1 MRSLSMYMKLL
12 PLFFI
17 LLSTSLSAATLPS
30 IKVSTNRR
38 FLVDQSGKPFFYLA
52 DTAWELFHRL
62 NRTEAREYL
71 RKRAAQRFTV
81 IQAVALAEIDG
92 LTVPNAHGD
101 LPFLDRDP
109 SKPAI
114 TQGNN
119 PANDNEYDYW
129 DHVDYIVD
137 EANKLGIYVGFLP
150 TWSKWVSRGTPDQR
164 VINPRNAPVYGE
176 FLAKRY
182 GQKGVIWILGGDDT
196 VTGFEKVWV
205 EMARGITRGVSGGE
219 DHNSVL
225 ITHHPSG
232 GDTSSLWFH
241 NEPWLDFNMMQS
253 GHSAAASAR
262 PWEKIA
268 KDYGLNPPKPVVDGE
283 PLYEDHPIGFKNA
296 AQLGFSFDAHIRQRA
311 YWDILAGACGFSYGN
326 HAVWQM
332 YAPGREPRN
341 GPLFYW
347 YEAIDRPGANQ
358 MQHLRSLV
366 ESRPL
371 LSLVPDQ
378 SLIVNAL
385 SGSDRIQA
393 ARGDGFLFVYTATG
407 NKFTVN
413 LGKISGSDLKA
424 YWYNPRNGSSTS
436 LGTVR
441 NSGTREF
448 TPQFVGLGSDW
459 VLVLDDASKGYAAP
473 GRPPSQ
479 SPVTETAQIDLVQG
493 WNLIS
498 LPLNPLQTDVPAIIR
513 GLESAVEAIYS
524 YEDDRYLS
532 FTTSGENS
540 LTDLFPG
547 RGYWVYM
554 NSNAT
559 LTLTGTLAQP
569 SISLLP
575 GWNLAG
581 FNSQKSMDTDRALA
595 SVAGKV
601 IVYGYD
607 SNSYR
612 SYGVG
617 TANDLK
623 AFEPGKGYWIFA
635 TENLTWTIS

>member
-1 MRSLSMYMKLL
+1 
-12 PLFFI
+12 
-17 LLSTSLSAATLPS
+17 
-30 IKVSTNRR
+30 
-38 FLVDQSGKPFFYLA
+38 
-52 DTAWELFHRL
+52 
-62 NRTEAREYL
+62 
-71 RKRAAQRFTV
+71 
-81 IQAVALAEIDG
+81 
-92 LTVPNAHGD
+92 
-101 LPFLDRDP
+101 
-109 SKPAI
+109 
-114 TQGNN
+114 
-119 PANDNEYDYW
+119 
-129 DHVDYIVD
+129 
-137 EANKLGIYVGFLP
+137 
-150 TWSKWVSRGTPDQR
+150 
-164 VINPRNAPVYGE
+164 
-176 FLAKRY
+176 
-182 GQKGVIWILGGDDT
+182 
-196 VTGFEKVWV
+196 
-205 EMARGITRGVSGGE
+205 
-219 DHNSVL
+219 
-225 ITHHPSG
+225 
-232 GDTSSLWFH
+232 
-241 NEPWLDFNMMQS
+241 
-253 GHSAAASAR
+253 
-262 PWEKIA
+262 
-268 KDYGLNPPKPVVDGE
+268 
-283 PLYEDHPIGFKNA
+283 
-296 AQLGFSFDAHIRQRA
+296 
-311 YWDILAGACGFSYGN
+311 
-326 HAVWQM
+326 
-332 YAPGREPRN
+332 
-341 GPLFYW
+341 
-347 YEAIDRPGANQ
+347 
-358 MQHLRSLV
+358 
-366 ESRPL
+366 
-371 LSLVPDQ
+371 
-378 SLIVNAL
+378 
-385 SGSDRIQA
+385 
-393 ARGDGFLFVYTATG
+393 VYTATG